1 MTNKAEIFIRFTFA
15 GFHRWEGAPA
25 HRSYLAT
32 RHRHLFGVEVKCLVN
47 NDDREIEFHDL
58 LDESKAFFT
67 EPERGNQSC
76 EMMARA
82 LGEFLAKRHQRSF
95 SVIVSEDGECGA
107 QVYTE
112 APAA

>member
-1 MTNKAEIFIRFTFA
+1 MSNKAEIFVRFTFA

-58 LDESKAFFT
+58 LDESKNFFND
-67 EPERGNQSC
+67 PERGNQSC
-76 EMMARA
+76 EMMARI
-82 LGEFLAKRHQRSF
+82 LGEYLAKRYQRMF
-95 SVIVSEDGECGA
+95 TVTP
-107 QVYTE
+107 QQK
-112 APAA
+112 

>member
-1 MTNKAEIFIRFTFA
+1 MSNKAEIFIRFTFA
-15 GFHRWEGAPA
+15 GFHCWESAPE
-25 HRSYLAT
+25 HRSYLAS

-58 LDESKAFFT
+58 LDESKAFFN

-82 LGEFLAKRHQRSF
+82 LGEHLAKRYQRSCT
-95 SVIVSEDGECGA
+95 VMVSEDGVWGA
-107 QVYTE
+107 QVVTE
-112 APAA
+112 T

>member
-1 MTNKAEIFIRFTFA
+1 MSNKAEIFIRFTFA
-15 GFHRWEGAPA
+15 GFHCWESAPE
-25 HRSYLAT
+25 HRSYLAS

-58 LDESKAFFT
+58 LDESKAFFS

-82 LGEFLAKRHQRSF
+82 LGEHLAKRYQRSF
-95 SVIVSEDGECGA
+95 TVMVSEDGECGA
-107 QVYTE
+107 QVVTE
-112 APAA
+112 T